1 MSSAL
6 DVIVHVS
13 RLMDGTRKI
22 MSFQEITGM
31 EGNIITTQEIF
42 SFQQT
47 GIDDDRRVKGVFQMT
62 GLVPRFVE
70 RFKALGIPIP
80 YEIFDATRVLTI

>member
-6 DVIVHVS
+6 DVIIHVA

-22 MSFQEITGM
+22 VSFQEITGM

-42 SFQQT
+42 SFQQA
-47 GIDDDRRVKGVFQMT
+47 GIDENRRVKGGFKMT
-62 GLVPRFVE
+62 GLVPRFIE
-70 RFKALGIPIP
+70 KFKQR
-80 YEIFDATRVLTI
+80 DAEARLPPRNSQMLR